1 MDEQMIDRQQQ
12 QYQRTV
18 DSGVWL
24 GKQIVRIL
32 ATLKRLSTQPF
43 AGSSPPRSTSQPI
56 RSLSPP
62 GS

>member
-1 MDEQMIDRQQQ
+1 MDEQMIDRHDRQQE

-32 ATLKRLSTQPF
+32 ATLKRLRAQPR
-43 AGSSPPRSTSQPI
+43 AGSSTRPVSEPI
-56 RSLSPP
+56 IRLNP
-62 GS
+62 